1 LLLTVFDIQS
11 GGGPPQSR
19 TLARIPAAH
28 EWREASWSAPALW
41 RFGFVTARTK
51 ELRAAQAASCA
62 AVKKTQFDGAH
73 FRRDLAA
80 KAL

>member
-1 LLLTVFDIQS
+1 MS
-11 GGGPPQSR
+11 
-19 TLARIPAAH
+19 IPG
-28 EWREASWSAPALW
+28 
-41 RFGFVTARTK
+41 RFGFVTAWTK